1 MEIRL
6 LSSSDERRQFA
17 LRLEENRFTKGA
29 GFLETEESL
38 LGTIHLRFGRLFG
51 LFDENGAQPDRMLAG
66 AVLHDLASFPQSF
79 PKPDLTH
86 LPLGSVIE
94 CGELWSGTAGG
105 AALMRQGVWI
115 LAGLLRVKA
124 VLIYP
129 IAKPW
134 NLTFP
139 YIRDFEKVSGP
150 IEWPYI
156 RGLNGET
163 ILVQPMVSEGERL
176 QRMIQDASRWGFE
189 SNKDLSEIRFKG
201 CSPIFSGELSKVRS
215 ECSPGKRI
223 FKGQSG
229 KLQQQ
234 LQDPAMNDN
243 GVKAV
248 HSTVRDKS

>member
-38 LGTIHLRFGRLFG
+38 LGAIHLRFGRLCG
-51 LFDENGAQPDRMLAG
+51 LFDENGAEPDRMLAG
-66 AVLHDLASFPQSF
+66 AVLHDLAAFPQSF

-86 LPLGSVIE
+86 LSLGSVIE
-94 CGELWSGTAGG
+94 CGELWSSTAGG
-105 AALMRQGVWI
+105 AALMRQGTWI

-124 VLIYP
+124 ILIYP

-139 YIRDFEKVSGP
+139 YVRDFERVSEP

-156 RGLNGET
+156 RGVNGET

-176 QRMIQDASRWGFE
+176 QRMIQDAGRWGFE
-189 SNKDLSEIRFKG
+189 ANKEFSRIRFKG
-201 CSPIFSGELSKVRS
+201 CSPIFSGALSRVRS
-215 ECSPGKRI
+215 DGPLGKRV
-223 FKGQSG
+223 FKGPSG
-229 KLQQQ
+229 KRQQQ
-234 LQDPAMNDN
+234 LQDLVMNEN
-243 GVKAV
+243 GIEAV
-248 HSTVRDKS
+248 RPTVRDKS